1 MSSRATEFSDLY
13 ESRHRRVLAYCL
25 RRTSE
30 ADAHDATS
38 EVFAIAWRRI
48 DDLPDPDME
57 LAWLY
62 GVARRVL
69 SRQWRGASR
78 FARLRDRVQTQPP
91 QASPDPA
98 SAAVRSYED
107 SLVLAAAK
115 TLKALDQE
123 VLRLAAWEGLAH
135 REIAAILDIEVA
147 AVDQRFHRAKKRLA
161 TAYLALAGAES
172 SATSEGSV

>member
-13 ESRHRRVLAYCL
+13 ESHHRQVLAYCL
-25 RRTSE
+25 RRTGE

-38 EVFAIAWRRI
+38 EVFATAWRRL
-48 DDLPDPDME
+48 DDLPDPDTE

-69 SRQWRGASR
+69 SRQWRGAGR
-78 FARLRDRVQTQPP
+78 FSRLRDRVQAQPR
-91 QASPDPA
+91 QTSPDPA
-98 SAAVRSYED
+98 TAAVRSYED

-135 REIAAILDIEVA
+135 REIAEVLDIDVA

-161 TAYLALAGAES
+161 TAYLALAGTET
-172 SATSEGSV
+172 SATSEGST